1 MDNGINYLL
10 IFTEICSSICL
21 FIIGLY
27 IVMYLIK
34 HIATYLIKSW
44 KVRDKKEKVNKG
56 VIDTMYI
63 LLGIIQVITICWA
76 FISKITSF
84 WIFTPLILGVIYC
97 LVTKI
102 LGYILLLHAGKNMNN
117 NNNSID
123 INQLKNLL
131 K

>member
-1 MDNGINYLL
+1 MGNGINYLL

-21 FIIGLY
+21 FIVGLY
-27 IVMYLIK
+27 IVI
-34 HIATYLIKSW
+34 YLIKSW

-102 LGYILLLHAGKNMNN
+102 LGYILLLNAGKNMNN
-117 NNNSID
+117 NNNSIN

>member
-1 MDNGINYLL
+1 MDNGVNYLL
-10 IFTEICSSICL
+10 IFTEVCSAICL
-21 FIIGLY
+21 LIVGLY
-27 IVMYLIK
+27 IV
-34 HIATYLIKSW
+34 AYLIKSW

-56 VIDTMYI
+56 VIDTMYV

-117 NNNSID
+117 NNSID

>member
-21 FIIGLY
+21 FIVGLY
-27 IVMYLIK
+27 IV
-34 HIATYLIKSW
+34 TYLIKSW

-56 VIDTMYI
+56 AIDTMYI

-84 WIFTPLILGVIYC
+84 WIFIPLILGVIYC

-123 INQLKNLL
+123 INQLKNFL